1 MNHKMKIMNK
11 TTITKWEILS
21 RVLLILF
28 AAVFAYYA
36 KDGTKQI
43 LSTLGLTIAF
53 GISIFLHKHFFPL
66 FMGAILCWLIASTQ
80 ELYSAKYTYL
90 ESTKLFWSLGNLLLP
105 LGIADF
111 LYKLKYKYKI
121 VEHEDS

>member
-1 MNHKMKIMNK
+1 MNK

>member
-1 MNHKMKIMNK
+1 MNQKMKIMDK
-11 TTITKWEILS
+11 KTITKWEILS
-21 RVLLILF
+21 RILLIFFAALF
-28 AAVFAYYA
+28 AYNA
-36 KDGTKQI
+36 KDYDRQI
-43 LSTLGLTIAF
+43 LSTVGLTVAF
-53 GISIFLHKHFFPL
+53 GISVFLHKHFFPL

>member
-1 MNHKMKIMNK
+1 MNK
-11 TTITKWEILS
+11 TTITKWEVLS

-43 LSTLGLTIAF
+43 LNNLGLTIAF

-66 FMGAILCWLIASTQ
+66 FIGAILCYLIASTQ
-80 ELYSAKYTYL
+80 ELYSAEYTYL

>member
-1 MNHKMKIMNK
+1 MKIMNK
-11 TTITKWEILS
+11 TTITKWEVLS

-43 LSTLGLTIAF
+43 LNTLGLTIAF

-66 FMGAILCWLIASTQ
+66 FIGAILCWLIASTQ

-121 VEHEDS
+121 VEHKDS